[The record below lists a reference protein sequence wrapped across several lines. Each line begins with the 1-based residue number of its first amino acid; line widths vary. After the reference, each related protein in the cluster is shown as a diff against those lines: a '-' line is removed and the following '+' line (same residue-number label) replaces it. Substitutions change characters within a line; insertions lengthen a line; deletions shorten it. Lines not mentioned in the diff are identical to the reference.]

1 MKRIPWLNKQTNGRN
16 IKTNQLKIIQTFNK
30 FPLKKQILIFH
41 MIEMELGRLKFLNF
55 SAFLKCIKMKKKVSE
70 KLKIS

>member
-1 MKRIPWLNKQTNGRN
+1 
-16 IKTNQLKIIQTFNK
+16 
-30 FPLKKQILIFH
+30 

-70 KLKIS
+70 KLKIL